1 MALTIAKHRV
11 DDNLVITLEGRL
23 DSTNSQELMDTINNS
38 LQGVT
43 DLVIDIEKL
52 EYMSSAGLRVM
63 LSAQKTMNK
72 QGSMTVRNASELVRS
87 VFTITGMDSVI
98 NLAD

>member
-1 MALTIAKHRV
+1 MALAIAKRRI

-23 DSTNSQELMDTINNS
+23 DSTNSQELMDTISNS

-43 DLVIDIEKL
+43 DLVIDLEKL

-72 QGSMTVRNASELVRS
+72 QGSMIVRNASELVRS
-87 VFTITGMDSVI
+87 VFDITGMDSII

>member
-1 MALTIAKHRV
+1 MALTIAKHRI

-43 DLVIDIEKL
+43 DLVIDLEKL

-63 LSAQKTMNK
+63 LFAQKTMNK
-72 QGSMTVRNASELVRS
+72 QGSMIVRNASELVRS
-87 VFTITGMDSVI
+87 VFDITGMDSVI
-98 NLAD
+98 NMAD

>member
-1 MALTIAKHRV
+1 MTLTIAKHRV
-11 DDNLVITLEGRL
+11 DDSLVITLEGRL

-43 DLVIDIEKL
+43 DLVIDLEKL

-87 VFTITGMDSVI
+87 VFTITGMVSVI

>member
-43 DLVIDIEKL
+43 DLVIDVEKL

-63 LSAQKTMNK
+63 LSAQKTMNN

-87 VFTITGMDSVI
+87 VFIITGMDSVI

>member
-43 DLVIDIEKL
+43 DLVIDLEKL

-72 QGSMTVRNASELVRS
+72 QGSMKITHVNETIME
-87 VFTITGMDSVI
+87 VFDVTGFVDILTIE
-98 NLAD
+98 

>member
-43 DLVIDIEKL
+43 DLVIDLEKL

-87 VFTITGMDSVI
+87 VFDITGMDSII

>member
-1 MALTIAKHRV
+1 MALAIAKHQI

-23 DSTNSQELMDTINNS
+23 DSTNSQELMDTISNS

-43 DLVIDIEKL
+43 DLVIDLEKL

-72 QGSMTVRNASELVRS
+72 QGSMIVRNASELVRS
-87 VFTITGMDSVI
+87 VFDITGMDSVI

>member
-1 MALTIAKHRV
+1 MALAIAKHRI

-43 DLVIDIEKL
+43 DLVIDLEKL

-72 QGSMTVRNASELVRS
+72 QGSMIVRNASELVRS
-87 VFTITGMDSVI
+87 VFDITGMDSII

>member
-43 DLVIDIEKL
+43 DLVIDLEKL

-72 QGSMTVRNASELVRS
+72 QGGMTVRNVSELVRS

-98 NLAD
+98 NMAD

>member
-38 LQGVT
+38 L
-43 DLVIDIEKL
+43 LKRRR
-52 EYMSSAGLRVM
+52 AR
-63 LSAQKTMNK
+63 
-72 QGSMTVRNASELVRS
+72 
-87 VFTITGMDSVI
+87 
-98 NLAD
+98 